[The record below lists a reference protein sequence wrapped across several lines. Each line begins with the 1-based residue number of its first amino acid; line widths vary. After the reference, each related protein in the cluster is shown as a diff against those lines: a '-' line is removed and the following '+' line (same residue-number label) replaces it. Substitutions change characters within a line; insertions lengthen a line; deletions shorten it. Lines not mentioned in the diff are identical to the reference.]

1 MKQLN
6 ELYTSRPFKVR
17 NADEY
22 ELIYILDLFVDPT
35 DGLTTPFEY
44 ENSIIKGRMGSGK
57 TMYLRA
63 NHAFYLFSFVAS
75 LLNGDELILPI
86 YIRLSDFQMIKDS
99 TTIYDKIIMKILET
113 MLEVCDSLKSASEL
127 ERLHKGYSA
136 LTIMYPDYEKS
147 LGEMATKLSLL
158 SAKEYVESVSKELKS
173 EGGVAGKFLNICN
186 SYGNKKMTEI
196 KYTKNLEFDEIV
208 EAYDILLE
216 PFNGKLLIMF
226 DEVDSLNKSFF
237 REDNNVSP
245 FESLMNQLRTLPFIH
260 TKIAIYPNSPADILT
275 ETRYGDI
282 IELEAD
288 VFSSDYEIFLN
299 KTLALIEKYLKR
311 AVDQE
316 IRVEE
321 LFDITKDNV
330 RVLEQVIYASG
341 GNMRRLV
348 HLLDMAMN
356 NAYKSNRGQDKV
368 KEKDVIVTLKEQAR
382 KIESLFSYSEIELLS
397 DIAQVCKARATYR
410 FTFPNRSVSLTKFT
424 NKSEEYN
431 VVNLV
436 EIGSGRKSTTFEFDY
451 AYCVYKDIPTHYIRG
466 SERIDKTR
474 SREEGEKIRKVTRIT
489 DALIEQAVIPG
500 KIEGIIKYLNAD
512 HTNGFVETEDGKS
525 YFITKEWIIGD
536 DQNKRMI
543 TGNKVRFVPVRYGE
557 SDYAREAELL

>member
-1 MKQLN
+1 MKLD
-6 ELYTSRPFKVR
+6 EIYTSRPFKVR

-22 ELIYILDLFVDPT
+22 ELRYILDLFVDPT

-99 TTIYDKIIMKILET
+99 TAIYDKIIMKILET

-127 ERLHKGYSA
+127 EKLHKGYSS
-136 LTIMYPDYEKS
+136 LTIMYPNYEKS
-147 LGEMATKLSLL
+147 LGEMATKLSML

-173 EGGVAGKFLNICN
+173 EGGLAGKFLNICS

-196 KYTKNLEFDEIV
+196 RYTKNLEFDEIV
-208 EAYDILLE
+208 EAYNILLE
-216 PFNGKLLIMF
+216 PFNGKLLILF

-237 REDNNVSP
+237 REDNAAAP

-288 VFSSDYEIFLN
+288 VFSSDYEVFLN

-311 AVDQE
+311 AVGKE
-316 IRVEE
+316 IQAEE

-330 RVLEQVIYASG
+330 RVLEQMIYASG

-356 NAYKSNRGQDKV
+356 NAYKLNRGQDKV
-368 KEKDVIVTLKEQAR
+368 KETDVIVTLKEQAR

-410 FTFPNRSVSLTKFT
+410 FTFPNRSVSLAKFT

-451 AYCVYKDIPTHYIRG
+451 AYCVYKDIPTHYIKG

-474 SREEGEKIRKVTRIT
+474 SRKEGEKIRKVTRIT

-500 KIEGIIKYLNAD
+500 KIEGIIQYLTAD
-512 HTNGFVETEDGKS
+512 HTNGFVETEGGKS

-543 TGNKVRFVPVRYGE
+543 TGNKVRFVPVTYGG
-557 SDYAREAELL
+557 SDYAREVELL